1 MVVCLKLLSGS
12 FWAFGIGAAA
22 GIAAT
27 LDPNA
32 TLFHTTMDQLNFY
45 LRERRLPK
53 AMRMMC
59 REYFTNAREVHQV
72 RDDAFL
78 LGQMTPKLLS
88 IVAIA
93 ANKRWLDQVWFL
105 RHLGDTS
112 HEQEFIARLSVFLH
126 VSAFIQH
133 EAFPLGRFYILRK
146 GIVVKFWRFLGPGKV
161 FGEDSLLPGLS
172 LEMIDHSQAIA
183 LTYSEA
189 YSLTRDDFV
198 RIAEGF
204 PAVRTLVNR
213 KLCRFRW
220 RRALVVYL
228 CKLHNEENPD
238 AAISPKSYVPGG
250 NLFPKAAKAK
260 VKVGETTAPPSDQA
274 RSASPALTSAPAA
287 SAPAPVSMPVPV
299 EPKPATARFIQ
310 PPPDAAAEGAGA
322 GPDALCHQQLS
333 DRMDKMTLAL
343 EMLTSKVDLVLD
355 TKMQQ
360 ANS

>member
-1 MVVCLKLLSGS
+1 MVVCLKLISGS

-45 LRERRLPK
+45 LRERKLPK

-72 RDDAFL
+72 NDDSSL

-93 ANKRWLDQVWFL
+93 ANKRWLDHVWFL
-105 RHLGDTS
+105 RDLGNTGE
-112 HEQEFIARLSVFLH
+112 EQEFIARLSVFLR

-133 EAFPLGRFYILRK
+133 EAFPLGCFFILRK

-172 LEMIDHSQAIA
+172 LELIDHSQAIS

-189 YSLTRDDFV
+189 YSLTQDDFV
-198 RIAEGF
+198 RIADGS
-204 PAVRTLVNR
+204 PAVRAIVN
-213 KLCRFRW
+213 KKMNLFRW
-220 RRALVVYL
+220 RRSIVAYM
-228 CKLHNEENPD
+228 CKMHNKQNPD
-238 AAISPKSYVPGG
+238 DAIGPKSYAPGG
-250 NLFPKAAKAK
+250 SVFPKGKYGKVKAKAA
-260 VKVGETTAPPSDQA
+260 EATALPAEATALPSHQA
-274 RSASPALTSAPAA
+274 HPDSSALALAPAA
-287 SAPAPVSMPVPV
+287 AALL
-299 EPKPATARFIQ
+299 IQ
-310 PPPDAAAEGAGA
+310 PSPERTADGATPAAEGR
-322 GPDALCHQQLS
+322 GPDALRHQQLS
-333 DRMDKMTLAL
+333 DRMDKMALAL
-343 EMLTSKVDLVLD
+343 EMLTSKLDLVLED
-355 TKMQQ
+355 KMLC
-360 ANS
+360 S